1 MILSKKIS
9 LSQRLLIALGL
20 ASLLYW
26 AAIAVLTTR
35 DNIDRVDELYDV
47 HLARTAKAFL
57 HLMDPDDDAL
67 HALPSALTSA
77 EIEQLFSGGTDL
89 PDRPE
94 NTAPMGNKSDLNNSP
109 GDARRMQYGNHLRYQ
124 LWHDDG
130 RLLLRSTNAL
140 TTVPTDIL
148 GFSDSI
154 DPDGTLWHHYSF
166 HDRNHGVRV
175 IVSEPHDFR
184 QNLVRH
190 MVMGAAAPLVLGLP
204 VLFALLW
211 LSIRRGLRP
220 LDELRHEIA
229 KRQADNL
236 TLLTEDA
243 IPAEVKPMVSALNA
257 LLRRMA
263 DTLEQERRF
272 TDDAAHQLR
281 TPLAAIQAQLYTT
294 RHVDDPAQRTL
305 AMDQLQAGVAR
316 AIRLVNQMLA
326 LARLDPQ
333 QTRPEFRPVALGPIA
348 ETVCAELASKAL
360 QRDQTLEL
368 SVPPDLLPLMGNA
381 DMVSMLLSNLVDNA
395 IQYTSNGGHITVAIE
410 PVAQGVQLQVSDNGP
425 GIAPEQHQ
433 RVFERFYRIAN
444 QDQPGTGLGLSI
456 CQRIAEL
463 HHGHIVLSGGLD
475 GRGLTVSVNFPSQP
489 TSEPA
494 LS

>member
-9 LSQRLLIALGL
+9 LSQRLLITLGL

-57 HLMDPDDDAL
+57 HLMDPDDDAI
-67 HALPSALTSA
+67 HALPSTLTSA

-94 NTAPMGNKSDLNNSP
+94 NTVPAGNRPDTSSSSGAAK
-109 GDARRMQYGNHLRYQ
+109 RMQYGNHLRYQ
-124 LWHDDG
+124 LWRDDG
-130 RLLLRSTNAL
+130 RLLLRSANAL
-140 TTVPTDIL
+140 STVPTDEL
-148 GFSDSI
+148 GFSDTT
-154 DPDGTLWHHYSF
+154 DPDGYLWHHYSF

-184 QNLVRH
+184 QDLIRN
-190 MVMGAAAPLVLGLP
+190 MVVGAATPLVLGLP
-204 VLFALLW
+204 VLFVLLW
-211 LSIRRGLRP
+211 LSIRRGLHP

-236 TLLTEDA
+236 TLLAEVDV
-243 IPAEVKPMVSALNA
+243 PAEVRPMVSALNA

-305 AMDQLQAGVAR
+305 AMDQLQTGVGR

-326 LARLDPQ
+326 LARLDPE
-333 QTRPEFRPVALGPIA
+333 QTRPEFQPVALGHIA
-348 ETVCAELASKAL
+348 ETVCAELAPKAL

-368 SVPPDLLPLMGNA
+368 SVPPDLPPLMGNA
-381 DMVSMLLSNLVDNA
+381 DMLSMLLSNLVDNA
-395 IQYTSNGGHITVAIE
+395 IQYTEDHGHIAVSIQ
-410 PVAQGVQLQVSDNGP
+410 PLAQGVQLQVSDNGP

-433 RVFERFYRIAN
+433 RVFERFYRIAR

-463 HHGHIVLSGGLD
+463 HHGRIGLSGGLD
-475 GRGLTVSVNFPSQP
+475 GRGLTVSVEFPAQA
-489 TSEPA
+489 TSEPP
-494 LS
+494 LL